1 MNKSALFAERFSERE
16 LGWWFVF
23 AFALAVT
30 RIDHLGGPVSLP
42 DAAFAVF
49 LLAGLWLRRA
59 AVYVSLAALAF
70 GIDLWAT
77 RVAGVDDYC
86 FTPAYG
92 FLLLA
97 YAGLFWLPRGSR
109 ALQRLEAQLR
119 VRALPS
125 GRELGLAAV
134 VAVLGWTLAFAVSNL
149 SFYGFSGRFA
159 DLAFHDYV
167 AATWHYVLPYVGYA
181 LLYAALA
188 VAVRF
193 ALATR
198 GFAPTRRSAL

>member
-1 MNKSALFAERFSERE
+1 LRFSERE
-16 LGWWFVF
+16 LVWWFVF
-23 AFALAVT
+23 ALALTVT

-59 AVYVSLAALAF
+59 VVYVSLAALAF
-70 GIDLWAT
+70 AIDLWAT

-109 ALQRLEAQLR
+109 ALQRLDVQLR
-119 VRALPS
+119 AASLPT
-125 GRELGLAAV
+125 GRELGLATA

-149 SFYGFSGRFA
+149 SFYGFSGRFTE
-159 DLAFHDYV
+159 LSLRDYV
-167 AATWHYVLPYVGYA
+167 AATWHYVVPYVGYA
-181 LLYAALA
+181 VLYATLLF
-188 VAVRF
+188 AVRF
-193 ALATR
+193 ALAAR
-198 GFAPTRRSAL
+198 GLAPHRQSAL